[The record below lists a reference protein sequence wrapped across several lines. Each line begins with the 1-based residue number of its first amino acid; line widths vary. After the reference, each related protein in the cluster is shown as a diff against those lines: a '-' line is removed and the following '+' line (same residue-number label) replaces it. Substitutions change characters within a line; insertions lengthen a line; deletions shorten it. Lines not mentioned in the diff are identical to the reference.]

1 MRNDIESLLR
11 TQHHDQKIR
20 SLEKEIAG
28 IPLEEEDIRDKL
40 SADEAALEKA
50 RAALQR
56 VEVEIKNLELDVET
70 RRDSISKLKVQQ
82 YETKKNE
89 EYRKMGGEIDR
100 YEKEISELEDREIDL
115 MEEAETQ
122 KKALVEAR
130 ESYAENEGSVKEELE
145 DLESLHKNLLAQVE
159 EEKEKRAEQA
169 GNVDGDL
176 LEIYDRLF
184 KAKNGL
190 AVVGLV
196 DEVCQ
201 GCHMRVTKSTIMEVK
216 SEKQLASCENCGRL
230 LYWWTD
236 DSVGKNRGEY

>member
-122 KKALVEAR
+122 KKALAEAR